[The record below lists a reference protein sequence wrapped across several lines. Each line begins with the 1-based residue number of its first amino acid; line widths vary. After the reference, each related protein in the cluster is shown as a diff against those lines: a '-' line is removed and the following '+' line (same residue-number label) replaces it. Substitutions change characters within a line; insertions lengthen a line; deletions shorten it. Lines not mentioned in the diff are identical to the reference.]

1 MLKCYKTNI
10 HRQSLERLNEILPDS
25 WIDLS
30 QPTNEEIDRVADIT
44 HVNKALLAKMLDDDE
59 LPRIEADGGATLIV
73 IDVPA
78 FISQEDKYVTYPLG
92 IIITNNNYF
101 ITIAPK
107 GTTILNDFRK
117 NIIKDFRTAKKT
129 RFLIQILNATAASYI
144 KALNEI
150 YREIE
155 AREDTLQKSTQNEDL
170 INLLATEKTLVYFTT
185 SLKENDGVLDR
196 LSKGS
201 VIQLYEG
208 DADLLDD
215 TTIETHQAIDM
226 AELYRKILSSIT
238 NTYATVISNNLNNV
252 MKFLAGITIVLSIP
266 TMISSFLGMNVWFG
280 EIGTNHASAWVI
292 LAISIVVSIAAGIW
306 LKKKGML

>member
-10 HRQSLERLNEILPDS
+10 HTQKLDRIDEILPDS

-30 QPTNEEIDRVADIT
+30 QPTEEEISRVADIA
-44 HVNKALLAKMLDDDE
+44 HVNRELLAKMLDDDE
-59 LPRIEADGGATLIV
+59 LPRIESEKNATLIV
-73 IDVPA
+73 IDVPS

-92 IIITNNNYF
+92 IIITSNNYF

-107 GTTILNDFRK
+107 GTTLLNDFRK
-117 NIIKDFRTAKKT
+117 NIVKNFRTAKKS
-129 RFLIQILNATAASYI
+129 RFLIQILNAAAASYI
-144 KALNEI
+144 KVLDEI

-155 AREDTLQKSTQNEDL
+155 AREETLQKSTRNEDL
-170 INLLATEKTLVYFTT
+170 ISLLATEKTLVYFAT

-201 VIQLYEG
+201 VIALFEG
-208 DADLLDD
+208 DADLLED
-215 TTIETHQAIDM
+215 TIIETHQAIDM
-226 AELYRKILSSIT
+226 AGLYRRILSSIT

-252 MKFLAGITIVLSIP
+252 MKFLTGITIVLSIP
-266 TMISSFLGMNVWFG
+266 TIISSFLGMNVWFG

-292 LAISIVVSIAAGIW
+292 LGVSIVASLGVAAW

>member
-10 HRQSLERLNEILPDS
+10 HTQKLDHIDEILPDS

-30 QPTNEEIDRVADIT
+30 QPTEEEISRVADIT
-44 HVNKALLAKMLDDDE
+44 HVNRELLAKMLDDDE
-59 LPRIEADGGATLIV
+59 LPRIESEKNATLIV
-73 IDVPA
+73 IDVPS

-92 IIITNNNYF
+92 IIVTSNNYF
-101 ITIAPK
+101 VTIAPK
-107 GTTILNDFRK
+107 GTTLLNDFRK
-117 NIIKDFRTAKKT
+117 NIVKNFRTAKKS
-129 RFLIQILNATAASYI
+129 RFLIQILNAAAASYI
-144 KALNEI
+144 KVLDEI

-155 AREDTLQKSTQNEDL
+155 AREDTLQKSTRNEDL
-170 INLLATEKTLVYFTT
+170 ISLLATEKTLVYFTT

-196 LSKGS
+196 LSKGT
-201 VIQLYEG
+201 VITLFEG
-208 DADLLDD
+208 DADLLED
-215 TTIETHQAIDM
+215 TIIETHQAIDM
-226 AELYRKILSSIT
+226 AGLYRRILSSIT

-266 TMISSFLGMNVWFG
+266 TIISSFLGMNVWFG

-292 LAISIVVSIAAGIW
+292 LGISVLASLGVAAW

>member
-10 HRQSLERLNEILPDS
+10 HTQKLDRIDEILPDS

-30 QPTNEEIDRVADIT
+30 QPTEEEISRVADIA
-44 HVNKALLAKMLDDDE
+44 HVNRELLAKMLDDDE
-59 LPRIEADGGATLIV
+59 LPRIESEKNATLIV
-73 IDVPA
+73 IDVPS

-92 IIITNNNYF
+92 IIITSNNYF

-107 GTTILNDFRK
+107 GTTLLNDFRK
-117 NIIKDFRTAKKT
+117 NIVKNFRTAKKS
-129 RFLIQILNATAASYI
+129 RFLIQILNAAAASYI
-144 KALNEI
+144 KVLDEI

-155 AREDTLQKSTQNEDL
+155 AREETLQKSTRNEDL
-170 INLLATEKTLVYFTT
+170 ISLLATKKTLVYFAT

-201 VIQLYEG
+201 VIALFEG
-208 DADLLDD
+208 DADLLED
-215 TTIETHQAIDM
+215 TIIETHQAIDM
-226 AELYRKILSSIT
+226 AGLYRRILSSIT

-252 MKFLAGITIVLSIP
+252 MKFLTGITIVLSIP
-266 TMISSFLGMNVWFG
+266 TIISSFLGMNVWFG

-292 LAISIVVSIAAGIW
+292 LGVSIVASLGVAAW

>member
-1 MLKCYKTNI
+1 MLKCYKSNI
-10 HRQSLERLNEILPDS
+10 HTQALDRPNEILPDS

-30 QPTNEEIDRVADIT
+30 QPTDEEIDRVADIT
-44 HVNKALLAKMLDDDE
+44 HVDRSLLAKMLDDDE
-59 LPRIEADGGATLIV
+59 LPRVESDKNATLIV

-92 IIITNNNYF
+92 IVITNNNYF

-107 GTTILNDFRK
+107 GTTILNDFRENAIK
-117 NIIKDFRTAKKT
+117 NFRTAKKT
-129 RFLIQILNATAASYI
+129 RFLIQILNTTTSSYL
-144 KALNEI
+144 KVLDEI
-150 YREIE
+150 YRDIE
-155 AREDTLQKSTQNEDL
+155 TKEDTLQKSTRNEDL
-170 INLLATEKTLVYFTT
+170 IDLLATEKTLVYFTT

-196 LSKGS
+196 LSKGN
-201 VIQLYEG
+201 VIQLFEG
-208 DADLLDD
+208 DTDLLED
-215 TTIETHQAIDM
+215 TIIETHQAIDM

-280 EIGTNHASAWVI
+280 EIGTNHASAWV
-292 LAISIVVSIAAGIW
+292 LLGGSVVVSIIVALW

>member
-10 HRQSLERLNEILPDS
+10 HTQKLDRIDEILPDS

-30 QPTNEEIDRVADIT
+30 QPTEEEISRVADIT
-44 HVNKALLAKMLDDDE
+44 HVNRELLAKMLDDDE
-59 LPRIEADGGATLIV
+59 LPRIESEKNATLIV
-73 IDVPA
+73 IDVPS

-92 IIITNNNYF
+92 IIITSNNYF

-107 GTTILNDFRK
+107 GTTLLNDFRK
-117 NIIKDFRTAKKT
+117 NIVKNFRTAKKS
-129 RFLIQILNATAASYI
+129 RFLIQILNAAAASYI
-144 KALNEI
+144 KVLDEI

-155 AREDTLQKSTQNEDL
+155 AREDTLQKSTRNEDL
-170 INLLATEKTLVYFTT
+170 ISLLATEKTLVYFAT

-201 VIQLYEG
+201 VITLFEG
-208 DADLLDD
+208 DADLLED
-215 TTIETHQAIDM
+215 TIIETHQAIDM
-226 AELYRKILSSIT
+226 AGLYRRILSSIT

-266 TMISSFLGMNVWFG
+266 TIISSFLGMNVWFG

-292 LAISIVVSIAAGIW
+292 LGVSIVASLGVAAW

>member
-1 MLKCYKTNI
+1 MLKCYKSNI
-10 HRQSLERLNEILPDS
+10 HTQTLDRPNEILPDS

-30 QPTNEEIDRVADIT
+30 QPTDEEIDRVANIT
-44 HVNKALLAKMLDDDE
+44 HVDRNLLAKMLDDDE
-59 LPRIEADGGATLIV
+59 LPRVESDKNATLIV

-92 IIITNNNYF
+92 IVITNNNYF

-117 NIIKDFRTAKKT
+117 NIIKNFRTAKKT
-129 RFLIQILNATAASYI
+129 RFLIQILNATTSSYL
-144 KALNEI
+144 KVLDEI
-150 YREIE
+150 YRDIE
-155 AREDTLQKSTQNEDL
+155 AKEDTLQKSTRNEDL
-170 INLLATEKTLVYFTT
+170 IDLLATEKTLVYFTT

-196 LSKGS
+196 LSKGN
-201 VIQLYEG
+201 VIQLFDG
-208 DADLLDD
+208 DTDLLED
-215 TTIETHQAIDM
+215 TVIETHQAIDM

-292 LAISIVVSIAAGIW
+292 LGVSIVVSIIVALW
-306 LKKKGML
+306 LKKRGML

>member
-1 MLKCYKTNI
+1 MLKCYKSNI
-10 HRQSLERLNEILPDS
+10 HTQKLDRLNEILPDS

-30 QPTNEEIDRVADIT
+30 QPTDDEISRVADIT
-44 HVNKALLAKMLDDDE
+44 HVSRELLAKMLDDDE
-59 LPRIEADGGATLIV
+59 LPRIETEKNATLIV

-107 GTTILNDFRK
+107 GTTLLNDFRK
-117 NIIKDFRTAKKT
+117 NTVKDFRTAKKS
-129 RFLIQILNATAASYI
+129 RFLIQVLNAAAASYI

-150 YREIE
+150 YSEIE

-196 LSKGS
+196 LSKGN
-201 VIQLYEG
+201 VIPLFEG

-215 TTIETHQAIDM
+215 TMIETHQAIDM

-292 LAISIVVSIAAGIW
+292 LGISVLVSIAAGIW

>member
-44 HVNKALLAKMLDDDE
+44 HVDRALLAKMLDDEE

-92 IIITNNNYF
+92 IVITSNNYF

-208 DADLLDD
+208 DADLLED
-215 TTIETHQAIDM
+215 TMIETHQAIDM

-280 EIGTNHASAWVI
+280 EIGTNPVSALVI
-292 LAISIVVSIAAGIW
+292 LAISIVASIAAGIW

>member
-1 MLKCYKTNI
+1 MLKCYKSNI
-10 HRQSLERLNEILPDS
+10 HTQQLDRIEEILPDS

-30 QPTNEEIDRVADIT
+30 QPTDEEIDRVAEIT
-44 HVNKALLAKMLDDDE
+44 RVDRNLLAKMLDDDE
-59 LPRIEADGGATLIV
+59 LPRTETDKGATLIV

-92 IIITNNNYF
+92 IVITNNNYF

-117 NIIKDFRTAKKT
+117 NTVKNFRTAKKS
-129 RFLIQILNATAASYI
+129 RFLIQILNATAASY
-144 KALNEI
+144 LRVLDEI
-150 YREIE
+150 YRDIE
-155 AREDTLQKSTQNEDL
+155 AKEDTLQKSTRNEDL
-170 INLLATEKTLVYFTT
+170 IDLLATEKTLVYFTT
-185 SLKENDGVLDR
+185 SLKENDGVLER
-196 LSKGS
+196 LSNGS
-201 VIQLYEG
+201 VIQLFEG
-208 DADLLDD
+208 DADLLED
-215 TTIETHQAIDM
+215 TVIETHQAIDM
-226 AELYRKILSSIT
+226 AGLYRKILSSIT

-280 EIGTNHASAWVI
+280 EIGTNHASAWI
-292 LAISIVVSIAAGIW
+292 LLGGSIFVSIVVAVW